1 MIRIP
6 LAMIAAGAL
15 AAAAVPAFAQ
25 TDPHQ
30 PANDGSA
37 AASTTVAPGQIAPG
51 VDPGTSSANAGVNG
65 VIQQN
70 QASNAANQA
79 QYQSDLSAYN
89 AAMHAHGHQV
99 ASQDVHYAHQQR
111 AYADA
116 MEAWRIQTAAC
127 KRGHDRACNAPTPD
141 PAEFY

>member
-15 AAAAVPAFAQ
+15 AAAPAFAQ
-25 TDPHQ
+25 SDPHQ

-37 AASTTVAPGQIAPG
+37 AASVTVSPGQIAPG
-51 VDPGTSSANAGVNG
+51 ADPGTSMANGGVNNA
-65 VIQQN
+65 IQQN

-79 QYQSDLSAYN
+79 QYQQDVASYN

-99 ASQDVHYAHQQR
+99 ASQDAHYAHQQH

-141 PAEFY
+141 PADYY

>member
-15 AAAAVPAFAQ
+15 AAAAPAFAQ

-37 AASTTVAPGQIAPG
+37 AASMTVPPGQIAPG
-51 VDPGTSSANAGVNG
+51 ADPGTASANAVVNG
-65 VIQQN
+65 VIQQG
-70 QASNAANQA
+70 QESSAADQA
-79 QYQSDLSAYN
+79 QYQSDLAAYS
-89 AAMHAHGHQV
+89 AAMQAHGHQV
-99 ASQDVHYAHQQR
+99 ASQDVHYARQQR

-141 PAEFY
+141 PANFY